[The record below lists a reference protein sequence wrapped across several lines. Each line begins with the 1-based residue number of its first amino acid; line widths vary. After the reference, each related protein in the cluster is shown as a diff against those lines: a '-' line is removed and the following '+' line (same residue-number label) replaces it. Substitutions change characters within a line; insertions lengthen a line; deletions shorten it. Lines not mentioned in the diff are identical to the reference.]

1 MKSKTATMLLL
12 LSLTG
17 TACLAGQD
25 GQESSMV
32 SKVSQDRIG
41 PNDSITISVLESDE
55 ISKTWRVNDTGDL
68 DLPLVGRIHAAGLT
82 VGELEE
88 QLSAS
93 LKQYILNPQV
103 SLFIAEG
110 RSRPVTVAGA
120 VHRPATMEV
129 SSGTTLLAVIQMA
142 GGLDAPGATMI
153 ITREAKY
160 GVLPLPQAKM
170 DADGQHSNAEV
181 TISAV
186 TDPTSA
192 ASRLEMQP
200 HDVVSVLNQK
210 RLVYV
215 IGEVN
220 RPGAVELST
229 QNTVS
234 VMQILAAA
242 GGITKLSSPGKTQIM
257 RLEPSGV
264 YKAVGKIDLKAIMT
278 GRQEDRLLSSGDI
291 LVVPSSLLKN
301 YTQMASASAVSTG
314 VMILTRF

>member
-1 MKSKTATMLLL
+1 MLLL
-12 LSLTG
+12 LSLSN

-25 GQESSMV
+25 GQETATATQMSP
-32 SKVSQDRIG
+32 DRIG
-41 PNDSITISVLESDE
+41 PNDSITIFALEADE

-88 QLSAS
+88 QLAAG
-93 LKQYILNPQV
+93 LKQYIRNPQV
-103 SLFIAEG
+103 SVFIAEG
-110 RSRPVTVAGA
+110 RSRPVTIAGA
-120 VHRPATMEV
+120 VHRPATLEV
-129 SSGTTLLAVIQMA
+129 RSGTTLLAALQMA
-142 GGLDAPGATMI
+142 GGLDAPGATLI
-153 ITREAKY
+153 VTREAKY
-160 GVLPLPQAKM
+160 GIIPLPEAKM
-170 DADGQHSNAEV
+170 DADGQHSSAELV
-181 TISAV
+181 IAV
-186 TDPTSA
+186 ITDPTSA

-264 YKAVGKIDLKAIMT
+264 YKAVGKVDLKAIMT
-278 GRQEDRLLSSGDI
+278 GKQEDRLLSSGDI
-291 LVVPSSLLKN
+291 LVVPSSMIKN

>member
-1 MKSKTATMLLL
+1 MLLL
-12 LSLTG
+12 LSLSN

-25 GQESSMV
+25 GQETATAAQMSP
-32 SKVSQDRIG
+32 DRIG
-41 PNDSITISVLESDE
+41 PNDSITIFALEADE

-88 QLSAS
+88 QLAAG
-93 LKQYILNPQV
+93 LKQYIRNPQV
-103 SLFIAEG
+103 SVFIAEG
-110 RSRPVTVAGA
+110 RSRPVTIAGA
-120 VHRPATMEV
+120 VHRPATLEV
-129 SSGTTLLAVIQMA
+129 RSGTTLLAALQMA
-142 GGLDAPGATMI
+142 GGLDAPGATLI
-153 ITREAKY
+153 VTREAKY
-160 GVLPLPQAKM
+160 GIIPLPEAKM
-170 DADGQHSNAEV
+170 DADGQHSSAELV
-181 TISAV
+181 IAV
-186 TDPTSA
+186 ITDPTSA

-264 YKAVGKIDLKAIMT
+264 YKAVGKVDLKAIMT
-278 GRQEDRLLSSGDI
+278 GKQEDRLLSSGDI
-291 LVVPSSLLKN
+291 LVVPSSMIKN

>member
-1 MKSKTATMLLL
+1 MKSKTATIFLLL
-12 LSLTG
+12 CLSS
-17 TACLAGQD
+17 TACLAGQG
-25 GQESSMV
+25 GQESSTA
-32 SKVSQDRIG
+32 SKVPQDRIG
-41 PNDSITISVLESDE
+41 PNDSITISALESDE

-88 QLSAS
+88 QLAAG
-93 LKQYILNPQV
+93 LKQYIRNPQV
-103 SLFIAEG
+103 SVFIAEG

-120 VHRPATMEV
+120 VHRPATIEV
-129 SSGTTLLAVIQMA
+129 TSGTTLLATIQMA
-142 GGLDAPGATMI
+142 GGLDAPGATLI
-153 ITREAKY
+153 VTREMKY
-160 GVLPLPQAKM
+160 GILPLPEAKM
-170 DADGQHSNAEV
+170 DADGQHSSAEV
-181 TISAV
+181 AINVV
-186 TDPTSA
+186 TNPTSA

-200 HDVVSVLNQK
+200 HDVVSVLSQK

-220 RPGAVELST
+220 RPGAVELAT

-234 VMQILAAA
+234 VMQVLAAA

-257 RLEPSGV
+257 RLESSGV

-291 LVVPSSLLKN
+291 LVVPSSALKG
-301 YTQMASASAVSTG
+301 YAQMASASAVSTG

>member
-1 MKSKTATMLLL
+1 MKNRTATMLLL
-12 LSLTG
+12 LSLSS

-25 GQESSMV
+25 GQETATAPQMSP
-32 SKVSQDRIG
+32 DRIG
-41 PNDSITISVLESDE
+41 PNDSITVFALEADE

-68 DLPLVGRIHAAGLT
+68 DLPLVGKIHAAGLT
-82 VGELEE
+82 VGELEG
-88 QLSAS
+88 QLAAG
-93 LKQYILNPQV
+93 LKQYIRNPQV
-103 SLFIAEG
+103 SVFIAEG

-120 VHRPATMEV
+120 VHRPATFEV
-129 SSGTTLLAVIQMA
+129 RSGTTLLATIQMA
-142 GGLDAPGATMI
+142 GGLDAPGATLI
-153 ITREAKY
+153 LTREAKY
-160 GVLPLPQAKM
+160 GIIPLPEAKM
-170 DADGQHSNAEV
+170 DADGQHSSAEV
-181 TISAV
+181 AIAV
-186 TDPTSA
+186 ITDPTSA

-264 YKAVGKIDLKAIMT
+264 YKPVGKIDLKAIMT

-291 LVVPSSLLKN
+291 LVVPSSALKG
-301 YTQMASASAVSTG
+301 YAQMASASAVSTG
-314 VMILTRF
+314 VLILTRF

>member
-12 LSLTG
+12 LSLSS

-41 PNDSITISVLESDE
+41 PNDSITIAVLESDE

-93 LKQYILNPQV
+93 LKQYIRNPQV

-170 DADGQHSNAEV
+170 DADGQHSSAEV

-264 YKAVGKIDLKAIMT
+264 YKAIGKVDLKAIMT

-291 LVVPSSLLKN
+291 LVVPSSIIKN

>member
-1 MKSKTATMLLL
+1 MKRRATTVLLL
-12 LSLTG
+12 LSLWG
-17 TACLAGQD
+17 IPCLAGQG
-25 GQESSMV
+25 GQESSPA
-32 SKVSQDRIG
+32 SKVPQDRIG
-41 PNDSITISVLESDE
+41 PNDSITISALESDE

-88 QLSAS
+88 QLAAG
-93 LKQYILNPQV
+93 LKQYIRNPQV
-103 SLFIAEG
+103 SVFIAEG

-129 SSGTTLLAVIQMA
+129 TSGTTLLAVIQMA
-142 GGLDAPGATMI
+142 GGLDAPGATLI
-153 ITREAKY
+153 VTREAKY
-160 GVLPLPQAKM
+160 GILPLPEAKM
-170 DADGQHSNAEV
+170 NADGQHSSAEV
-181 TISAV
+181 TINAV

-220 RPGAVELST
+220 RPGAVELAT

-234 VMQILAAA
+234 VMQVLAAA

-257 RLEPSGV
+257 RLESSGV
-264 YKAVGKIDLKAIMT
+264 YKPIGRIDLKAIMT
-278 GRQEDRLLSSGDI
+278 GKQEDRLLNSGDI
-291 LVVPSSLLKN
+291 LVVPSSTIKN
-301 YTQMASASAVSTG
+301 YTEMASASAISTG

>member
-12 LSLTG
+12 LSLSS

-25 GQESSMV
+25 GQETASATQMSP
-32 SKVSQDRIG
+32 DRIG
-41 PNDSITISVLESDE
+41 PNDSITIFALEADE

-68 DLPLVGRIHAAGLT
+68 DLPLVGKIHAAGLT
-82 VGELEE
+82 VGELEG
-88 QLSAS
+88 QLAAG
-93 LKQYILNPQV
+93 LKQYIRNPQV
-103 SLFIAEG
+103 SVFIAEG

-120 VHRPATMEV
+120 VHRPATFEV
-129 SSGTTLLAVIQMA
+129 RSGTTLLATIQMA
-142 GGLDAPGATMI
+142 GGLDAPGATLI
-153 ITREAKY
+153 LTREAKY
-160 GVLPLPQAKM
+160 GIIPLPEAKM
-170 DADGQHSNAEV
+170 DADGQHSSAEV
-181 TISAV
+181 AIAV
-186 TDPTSA
+186 ITDPTSA

-242 GGITKLSSPGKTQIM
+242 GGLTKLSSPGKTQIM
-257 RLEPSGV
+257 RLESSGV
-264 YKAVGKIDLKAIMT
+264 YKPLGRIDLKAIMT
-278 GRQEDRLLSSGDI
+278 GKQEDRLLSSGDI
-291 LVVPSSLLKN
+291 LVVPSSTLKG
-301 YTQMASASAVSTG
+301 YAQTASTSAVSTG
-314 VMILTRF
+314 VLILTRF

>member
-1 MKSKTATMLLL
+1 MKRRAATVLLL
-12 LSLTG
+12 LSLWG
-17 TACLAGQD
+17 IPCLAGQA
-25 GQESSMV
+25 GQESSTA
-32 SKVSQDRIG
+32 SKVPQDRIG
-41 PNDSITISVLESDE
+41 PNDSITISALESDE
-55 ISKTWRVNDTGDL
+55 ISKTWRVNDVGDL

-88 QLSAS
+88 QLAAG
-93 LKQYILNPQV
+93 LKQYIRNPQV
-103 SLFIAEG
+103 SAFIAEG

-129 SSGTTLLAVIQMA
+129 TSGTTLLAVIQMA
-142 GGLDAPGATMI
+142 GGLDAPGATLI
-153 ITREAKY
+153 VSREAKY
-160 GVLPLPQAKM
+160 GILPLPEAKM
-170 DADGQHSNAEV
+170 DADGRHSSAEV
-181 TISAV
+181 AINVV

-220 RPGAVELST
+220 RPGAVELAT

-234 VMQILAAA
+234 VMQVLAAA

-257 RLEPSGV
+257 RLESSGV
-264 YKAVGKIDLKAIMT
+264 YKPMGKIDLKAIMT

-291 LVVPSSLLKN
+291 LVVPSSALKG
-301 YTQMASASAVSTG
+301 YAQMASASAVSTG
-314 VMILTRF
+314 VLILTRF